1 MSNLNAQ
8 INVKQLNTDSKVTSQ
23 SIALPSPNALKQKYA
38 LSQIAQQQILQHRQE
53 IKNILNGDDSRLLV
67 IVGPCSI
74 HEPQAIL
81 EYAQRLK
88 ILAEQHQ
95 NSLKIVMRTYLEKP
109 RSTVGWKGYVYD
121 PSLKGQSN
129 LTEGLHLSRELL
141 VKIAEL
147 GLPMATEVLN
157 PMLSHYFDDL
167 YSWGAIGAR
176 TSESQIHREIASDLP
191 YALGF
196 KNGTDGNVDIAL
208 DAIQSASHPHQFLGL
223 NDQGQSALIES
234 IGNDSLQVILRGSQ
248 HGTNFDLASVQ
259 AVQQR
264 MQKRNM
270 HGAVIIDCSHGNSQ
284 KNPDLQPQVLKT
296 IAEQLAESQIKGV
309 MIESHLQHG
318 KQSIDAEVLQY
329 GCSVTDGCIGWAET
343 ESALA
348 DLALHVAKCQ
358 NSKVQLKDQT
368 LQELIQTQKLECV

>member
-8 INVKQLNTDSKVTSQ
+8 INTQLSNTDSKATSQ
-23 SIALPSPNALKQKYA
+23 STVLPSPYALKQKYA
-38 LSQIAQQQILQHRQE
+38 LSQIVQQHIAQHRQE
-53 IKNILNGDDSRLLV
+53 IKSILNGDDPRLLV

-74 HEPQAIL
+74 HEPQAVL

-88 ILAEQHQ
+88 TLADQHQ
-95 NSLKIVMRTYLEKP
+95 NILKIVMRTYLEKP

-121 PSLKGQSN
+121 PSLKGQSS
-129 LTEGLHLSRELL
+129 LTEGLQLSRELL
-141 VKIAEL
+141 VQIAEMN
-147 GLPMATEVLN
+147 LPMATEVLN

-176 TSESQIHREIASDLP
+176 TSESQIHREIASNLP

-208 DAIQSASHPHQFLGL
+208 DAIQSASNPHQFLGL
-223 NDQGQSALIES
+223 NNQGQSSLIES
-234 IGNDSLQVILRGSQ
+234 TGNDSLQVILRGSQ
-248 HGTNFDLASVQ
+248 YGTNYDLASVQ

-270 HGAVIIDCSHGNSQ
+270 HGAIIIDCSHGNSQ
-284 KNPDLQPQVLKT
+284 KNPDLQPQVLNT
-296 IAEQLAESQIKGV
+296 IAEQLAESQIRGV

-318 KQSIDAEVLQY
+318 KQSIDAKVLQY

-348 DLALHVAKCQ
+348 DLAKHVANCQ
-358 NSKVQLKDQT
+358 NPKAQMIDQAR
-368 LQELIQTQKLECV
+368 QEPIQTQTLECV

>member
-8 INVKQLNTDSKVTSQ
+8 LNIQQLNTDSKVTSQ
-23 SIALPSPNALKQKYA
+23 STVLPSPYVLKQTYA
-38 LSQIAQQQILQHRQE
+38 LSQIAQQQITQHRQE
-53 IKNILNGDDSRLLV
+53 IKSILNGDDSRLLV
-67 IVGPCSI
+67 IIGPCSI

-88 ILAEQHQ
+88 ILADQHR
-95 NSLKIVMRTYLEKP
+95 NTLKIVMRTYLEKP

-121 PSLKGQSN
+121 PSLKGQSS

-141 VKIAEL
+141 VKIAEMN
-147 GLPMATEVLN
+147 LPMATEVLN

-208 DAIQSASHPHQFLGL
+208 DAMQSASNPHKFLGL

-234 IGNDSLQVILRGSQ
+234 TGNDSLQVILRGSQ
-248 HGTNFDLASVQ
+248 HGTNYDLASVQ

-270 HGAVIIDCSHGNSQ
+270 HGAIIIDCSHGNSQ

-296 IAEQLAESQIKGV
+296 IAEQLAKSHVKGV

-329 GCSVTDGCIGWAET
+329 GCSVTDGCISWAET

-348 DLALHVAKCQ
+348 DLALHVAACQ
-358 NSKVQLKDQT
+358 NPNIQIKDQT
-368 LQELIQTQKLECV
+368 LQELIQTQTLECV

>member
-8 INVKQLNTDSKVTSQ
+8 LNIQQLNTDSKVTSQ
-23 SIALPSPNALKQKYA
+23 STVISSPYVLKQTYA
-38 LSQIAQQQILQHRQE
+38 LSQIAQQHITQHRQE
-53 IKNILNGDDSRLLV
+53 IKSILNGDDPRLLV

-88 ILAEQHQ
+88 VLADQHKH
-95 NSLKIVMRTYLEKP
+95 SLKIVMRTYLEKP

-129 LTEGLHLSRELL
+129 LTKGLHLSRELL
-141 VKIAEL
+141 VKIAEMN
-147 GLPMATEVLN
+147 LPMATEVLN

-208 DAIQSASHPHQFLGL
+208 DAIQSASHPHQFLGI

-248 HGTNFDLASVQ
+248 HGTNYDLASVQ

-270 HGAVIIDCSHGNSQ
+270 HGAIIIDCSHGNSQ

-296 IAEQLAESQIKGV
+296 IAEQLAESQVKGV

-358 NSKVQLKDQT
+358 NSKVQMKDQT